1 MCAAC
6 ALGRLTALLATLV
19 LTMWWWA
26 AYHNR
31 IINHQ
36 SRKSR
41 SRTHTTG
48 NYPCSHFG
56 SEFDYLL
63 LHLVAQPSRCRG
75 SATVMPP
82 KVNRPFRY
90 RRAVRKPAYRW
101 AIFALVDPLEAERRF
116 VLGEPA
122 IHHWV
127 VEQLFFSR
135 FPVRKTYEECQ
146 RDRNVLI
153 SEGVLEG
160 WTSRPCRIVDFGR
173 PRPRQ
178 PLRGIAQR
186 CFQCGTYHVDRP
198 CARVRG
204 RSLDGRRIWVEMR
217 LGQEEPR
224 WGDPEW
230 QNGH

>member
-116 VLGEPA
+116 VLGLPA
-122 IHHWV
+122 IYSS
-127 VEQLFFSR
+127 LGSR
-135 FPVRKTYEECQ
+135 VPI
-146 RDRNVLI
+146 L
-153 SEGVLEG
+153 
-160 WTSRPCRIVDFGR
+160 
-173 PRPRQ
+173 
-178 PLRGIAQR
+178 
-186 CFQCGTYHVDRP
+186 
-198 CARVRG
+198 
-204 RSLDGRRIWVEMR
+204 
-217 LGQEEPR
+217 
-224 WGDPEW
+224 
-230 QNGH
+230 